1 VKRPITALVL
11 ALVSF
16 ILCPG
21 LLFMEMTALLFSDMV
36 INEPSNSGLVKAM
49 TVVVAIAIAC
59 VAIALPVV
67 TLVVGVRARSAAKV
81 AQASGA
87 DVALAAVV
95 IAGIALAG
103 VVMFQVYV
111 MLMIAGYCSL
121 EGC

>member
-1 VKRPITALVL
+1 MKQPITALVL

-21 LLFMEMTALLFSDMV
+21 LLFIEMTALLFSDMV

-49 TVVVAIAIAC
+49 TVVVVIAIAC
-59 VAIALPVV
+59 VAMALPVV

-81 AQASGA
+81 AQSSGA

-103 VVMFQVYV
+103 VVMYQVYV

-121 EGC
+121 DGC